1 MMLMLFNILHHSMY
15 ISIQFMVMLI
25 DQVLMALY
33 DSQVIVIVDLPTFE
47 KAMLLYLTLL
57 FGRKGSRVCL
67 LKRVK

>member
-57 FGRKGSRVCL
+57 FEGGWSRIRL